1 MKHTFRWIAAAA
13 LVYACC
19 VIFSFVVA
27 PRLAEGIWK
36 QLGITQQDGND
47 KIKYSFLDGYLHSE
61 GIRGAKNIARGDRA
75 AATADLLAY
84 TRQYLSGPVF
94 KAAYDKLRKE
104 SKPTDPA
111 DNTRTKDQIRQ
122 DKIADT
128 KKLIANTE
136 NTINTGNAEMKKI
149 MQPILEMHKRNLVA
163 YQDPNSKEI
172 EGLYQS
178 QLDRR
183 KRELADYQKFTK
195 EWELRYPEDSKA
207 FVKARIQRYLALAA
221 TVDFSATTHEA
232 HGKQVFD
239 KSEHQFKNN
248 DWKMI
253 YRAGKEVYDVTK
265 PFAEKWLQELQ

>member
-1 MKHTFRWIAAAA
+1 MKHTIRWIAAAA

-19 VIFSFVVA
+19 LLLSFIVA

-36 QLGITQQDGND
+36 QLGITQQDGSD
-47 KIKYSFLDGYLHSE
+47 KIKYSFLDGYLHTE
-61 GIRGAKNIARGDRA
+61 GLKNAKNIARGDRA

-84 TRQYLSGPVF
+84 TRQYLSGPTF

-104 SKPTDPA
+104 SKPTEPT

-149 MQPILEMHKRNLVA
+149 MQPILEMHKKDLA
-163 YQDPNSKEI
+163 DYQDPNSKQI

-183 KRELADYQKFTK
+183 RRELADYQKFTK
-195 EWELRYPEDSKA
+195 EWEQRYPEDSRA

-221 TVDFSATTHEA
+221 TVDFSASTHEA

-239 KSEHQFKNN
+239 KSEYQYKSN

-253 YRAGKEVYDVTK
+253 YRAGKEVYEVTK
-265 PFAEKWLQELQ
+265 PFADKWLQELQ